1 MVNKILRGKEK
12 DTFCEELG
20 LDKNI
25 SEILLKIENSKAK
38 YFDGKKYY
46 DLDLKIAK
54 KYV

>member
-1 MVNKILRGKEK
+1 MVNKILREKEK
-12 DTFCEELG
+12 DMFCKELEI
-20 LDKNI
+20 DNNI
-25 SEILLKIENSKAK
+25 SEILLKIDNNKAK